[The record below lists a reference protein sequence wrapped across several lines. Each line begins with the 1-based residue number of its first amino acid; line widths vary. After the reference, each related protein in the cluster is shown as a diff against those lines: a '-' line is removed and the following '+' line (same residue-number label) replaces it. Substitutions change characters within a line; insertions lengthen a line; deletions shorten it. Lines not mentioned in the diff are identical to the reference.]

1 MPQSFMSD
9 PYCYTLRRA
18 SGFIF
23 FLAASWPCE
32 IISGDVNGAKHGVF
46 LLLIKLGMRSDNT
59 CSYHVV
65 QYSQGMRGVVSF
77 TYEIVIVKEKSLR
90 KAVEMCFSGKCI
102 MTIIEPTFQR
112 VKARTSQARAEK
124 NCGITTAHDNN
135 NRG

>member
-1 MPQSFMSD
+1 MLISRGTVFSR
-9 PYCYTLRRA
+9 YAWSR
-18 SGFIF
+18 FIY
-23 FLAASWPCE
+23 
-32 IISGDVNGAKHGVF
+32 I
-46 LLLIKLGMRSDNT
+46 R
-59 CSYHVV
+59 
-65 QYSQGMRGVVSF
+65 
-77 TYEIVIVKEKSLR
+77 IVIVKEKSLR